1 MTIYIQ
7 IVKSIKNF
15 INHIT
20 NPTIVLNEET
30 TEKTG
35 DLLV

>member
-20 NPTIVLNEET
+20 NPTFVLSEEN
-30 TEKTG
+30 EKTG